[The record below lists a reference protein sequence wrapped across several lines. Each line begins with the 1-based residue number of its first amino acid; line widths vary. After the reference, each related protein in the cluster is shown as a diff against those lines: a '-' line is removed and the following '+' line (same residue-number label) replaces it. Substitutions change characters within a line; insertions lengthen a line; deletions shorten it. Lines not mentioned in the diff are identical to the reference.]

1 MRNGI
6 DAVSAPLPTL
16 FVSPPAVF
24 TASSSD
30 FPTRSAGPRRP
41 APAGVARHSRQRPV
55 ADWRHHVP
63 LTSQRRRPY
72 RRKHFI
78 PRDPPVALVP
88 IGTNRAAPGPLL
100 RTCVESIP

>member
-24 TASSSD
+24 TASLERLPHALGRPPPPSARRGHPA
-30 FPTRSAGPRRP
+30 FPAAPGCRLAPPRP
-41 APAGVARHSRQRPV
+41 T
-55 ADWRHHVP
+55 DVP
-63 LTSQRRRPY
+63 TPTAMPSQAL
-72 RRKHFI
+72 H

>member
-24 TASSSD
+24 TASLERL
-30 FPTRSAGPRRP
+30 PPRARQ
-41 APAGVARHSRQRPV
+41 APAARVTRHSRQRPL
-55 ADWRHHVP
+55 ADWRRHVP
-63 LTSQRRRPY
+63 LTSQRRRPC
-72 RRKHFI
+72 RRKRFI